1 MHGEASCPE
10 CDSPVPAAQ
19 AVCAWCGW
27 VLIEERIVGGGGRR
41 VVSVVRRRRPLAAAA
56 ILAAAAAGLVLFTA
70 PEALTPASD
79 VLRAAEAERR
89 VAARYPHLRHAE
101 HAVIACPERAI
112 QPGDEARCWVLA
124 RVGWQRS
131 VIVRLS
137 RRGNRV
143 QIED

>member
-1 MHGEASCPE
+1 MRGEASCPE
-10 CDSPVPAAQ
+10 CDFPVPAAQ
-19 AVCAWCGW
+19 AVCARCGW
-27 VLIEERIVGGGGRR
+27 VLIEERVVGGGRL
-41 VVSVVRRRRPLAAAA
+41 VDSVVRSRRPLAAAA
-56 ILAAAAAGLVLFTA
+56 LLAAAAAGLILFAA
-70 PEALTPASD
+70 PEALTPTSD

-101 HAVIACPERAI
+101 HAVIACPGRAI

-143 QIED
+143 QISD